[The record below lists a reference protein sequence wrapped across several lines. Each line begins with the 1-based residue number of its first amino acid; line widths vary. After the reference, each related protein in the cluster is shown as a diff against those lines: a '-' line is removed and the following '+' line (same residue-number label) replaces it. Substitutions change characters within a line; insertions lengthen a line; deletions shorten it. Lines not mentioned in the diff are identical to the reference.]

1 MKGGNYM
8 NQSNPIK
15 LRYSLSDCVQSLQKA
30 NVGKFPKHSV
40 SDCINSIQQMKNGK

>member
-1 MKGGNYM
+1 M
-8 NQSNPIK
+8 NQTNLIK

-40 SDCINSIQQMKNGK
+40 SDCINSIKQMKNEK